1 MNKINYNAPVTLTF
15 TIISVAVLILDYIS
29 GGRIAINLFALFPNF
44 GIRNFIRMFTYV
56 FAHLDFNHFFGNFSI
71 ILLIGPLI
79 EEKYGEKN
87 LLLMMVATAFVTA
100 LIHILFFNTIIVGA
114 SGIVFMLILL
124 TPFTNT
130 KSGKI
135 PLTFILIALIY
146 IGREIFLGITL
157 ADNVSRFGHVF
168 GGIMG
173 ACSGFFLNRQKRET
187 NSDNNF
193 HNGSNFD
200 PNHDPNINS
209 NNNPN
214 I

>member
-1 MNKINYNAPVTLTF
+1 MIRRINYNAPVTLTF
-15 TIISVAVLILDYIS
+15 TFIAVLVLAVDFIGRGGVAV
-29 GGRIAINLFALFPNF
+29 NWFALHPTFSGLNF
-44 GIRNFIRMFTYV
+44 LRMFTYV
-56 FAHLDFNHFFGNFSI
+56 FAHLDFNHFFGNLSI

-79 EEKYGEKN
+79 EEKYGSEN
-87 LLLMMVATAFVTA
+87 LLIMMVATAFVTA
-100 LIHILFFNTIIVGA
+100 IVHILFFNTIIAGA

-130 KSGKI
+130 KSGAI

-173 ACSGFFLNRQKRET
+173 ACSGFLFKGRNPTQET
-187 NSDNNF
+187 F
-193 HNGSNFD
+193 
-200 PNHDPNINS
+200 
-209 NNNPN
+209 
-214 I
+214 

>member
-1 MNKINYNAPVTLTF
+1 MLRKINYNAPVTLTF
-15 TIISVAVLILDYIS
+15 TVLAVIVIAIDYI
-29 GGRIAINLFALFPNF
+29 GGETINWFALHPTFS
-44 GIRNFIRMFTYV
+44 GRNFLRMFTYV

-79 EEKYGEKN
+79 EEKYGSKN

-100 LIHILFFNTIIVGA
+100 IVHILFFSTIIAGA

-124 TPFTNT
+124 TPFTNI
-130 KSGKI
+130 KSGTI
-135 PLTFILIALIY
+135 PLTFILIAVIY

-173 ACSGFFLNRQKRET
+173 ACSGFLFKSTSIPR
-187 NSDNNF
+187 D
-193 HNGSNFD
+193 
-200 PNHDPNINS
+200 
-209 NNNPN
+209 
-214 I
+214 